1 MRAKA
6 APRARPR
13 RRRAPRWPWW
23 VLGGGLLLG
32 AVAYA
37 PQLFGGQVLSR
48 YGKDLGISAGN
59 VSGPLWSPK
68 LSQVAFDQPGVHVT
82 AGEASAHVAG
92 VDWNNRTVRVDVT
105 VADAAVALRLKDL
118 VETEKRQSP
127 GNGWKVVLG
136 SVDVQRSRLTVDG
149 TGLNVPAARLN
160 LHPGPDK
167 TVAFDGQTPD
177 GKLSG
182 QLKVA
187 ERGAAN
193 VYAVTFDAD
202 ARILRHYWGG
212 VRAGRL
218 QGRYVFGE
226 GPVHGDV
233 KLTGGLLRVPQ
244 ASFVT
249 VREVTG
255 RALHRGENITLN
267 LAGQAWDGPVSA
279 RGGVDLAAKHWTV
292 AVGADPTVGG
302 WRARCTPPGRAT
314 SNCASRRAAGAP
326 CASRATPKRATARR
340 GPPSPGCRCAGCAPS
355 TAFSTM
361 RGTRRPRPTTSPS
374 AA

>member
-127 GNGWKVVLG
+127 GNGWKIVLG

-187 ERGAAN
+187 RRGAAMG
-193 VYAVTFDAD
+193 A
-202 ARILRHYWGG
+202 
-212 VRAGRL
+212 VRAADFMDAEMRPGSTLVQRIVMVVSI
-218 QGRYVFGE
+218 RFG
-226 GPVHGDV
+226 D
-233 KLTGGLLRVPQ
+233 Q
-244 ASFVT
+244 S
-249 VREVTG
+249 
-255 RALHRGENITLN
+255 
-267 LAGQAWDGPVSA
+267 
-279 RGGVDLAAKHWTV
+279 
-292 AVGADPTVGG
+292 
-302 WRARCTPPGRAT
+302 
-314 SNCASRRAAGAP
+314 
-326 CASRATPKRATARR
+326 
-340 GPPSPGCRCAGCAPS
+340 
-355 TAFSTM
+355 
-361 RGTRRPRPTTSPS
+361 
-374 AA
+374 